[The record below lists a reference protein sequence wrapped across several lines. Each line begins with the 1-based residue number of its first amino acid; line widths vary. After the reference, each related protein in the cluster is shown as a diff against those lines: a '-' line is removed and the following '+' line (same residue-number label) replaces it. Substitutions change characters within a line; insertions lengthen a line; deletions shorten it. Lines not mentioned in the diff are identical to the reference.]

1 MLKTTFRIDFIS
13 TLFFKFQGSALYV
26 YNDAMFSKEDW
37 KGIRSAGVSQKRD
50 KEEKVGKFGIGFSS
64 VYHFTG
70 VEGFKFMLYLSS
82 RLPLD
87 HVGESPG
94 HDGPLPAAPHPPC
107 PVMAAFR
114 GGAEEEVGGLG

>member
-1 MLKTTFRIDFIS
+1 
-13 TLFFKFQGSALYV
+13 
-26 YNDAMFSKEDW
+26 MFTEDDW
-37 KGIRSAGVSQKRD
+37 KGIRSAGVSQKKD

-70 VEGFKFMLYLSS
+70 VEGFRFKLYLSP

-87 HVGESPG
+87 HVRKSPG
-94 HDGPLPAAPHPPC
+94 HDGPLPAALEPPR
-107 PVMAAFR
+107 PIMGPFG